1 MEPRDIPVEG
11 RVERKKKE
19 TQQKIIKV
27 AMDLFQSQGFN
38 NTTMEQIAE
47 EADIA
52 RKTLYNHFPVKEAI
66 VDDYVR
72 GISKEFT
79 QQALATLPELPDT
92 RSRLLNT
99 LGKVYK
105 EVEINQE
112 LIGISLGYRFKNMSQ
127 GAGYESGG
135 THSLLAEIIKLGQEA
150 GEIRQDIS
158 AKLLV
163 KQLDFLRGFIVMEW
177 LNDSSKIELSKEI
190 VNMVDLFLEGANFRG
205 GYKI

>member
-1 MEPRDIPVEG
+1 MELKDIPVEN
-11 RVERKKKE
+11 RAERKKKE

-27 AMDLFQSQGFN
+27 AMDLFQSQGFS

-79 QQALATLPELPDT
+79 QQALVTLPDFPDT

-135 THSLLAEIIKLGQEA
+135 THSLLP
-150 GEIRQDIS
+150 R
-158 AKLLV
+158 LL
-163 KQLDFLRGFIVMEW
+163 
-177 LNDSSKIELSKEI
+177 S
-190 VNMVDLFLEGANFRG
+190 
-205 GYKI
+205 